1 MILNGLSQVCA
12 SSLGEISAKAQL
24 DERAM
29 IEEASNSVAADMPT
43 IHPSATEEYGEVEKP
58 ESSEKPK
65 ETNEPLEEDGCQLG
79 KVDSSE
85 KRLENFET
93 LVQQDITEEVEM
105 HLVEK
110 QESPTIVQSS
120 IEILS
125 RVMIL

>member
-12 SSLGEISAKAQL
+12 SSLGEISIEAKL

-43 IHPSATEEYGEVEKP
+43 IHLSATKEHGEVEKS
-58 ESSEKPK
+58 ESLEKPK

-85 KRLENFET
+85 KKT
-93 LVQQDITEEVEM
+93 
-105 HLVEK
+105 
-110 QESPTIVQSS
+110 
-120 IEILS
+120 
-125 RVMIL
+125 